1 MITFDDNAHHR
12 DSSETQQVCSEVIS
26 PQDDGAPSGL
36 DVFALAPW
44 SDKAILLVDLDAFFA
59 SVEQHDHPAW
69 RGKPVIVGGDPTRR
83 GVVSTASYEARTF
96 GVHSAMAAS
105 VAARLCPDAI
115 WTEGHY
121 GRYREVSEKI
131 MSIIRDETPFVQQV
145 SIDEAFADVTP
156 NSVNTEHPIRIA
168 QRIQRRVEELGVT
181 CSIGVG
187 TTKAIAKIASDM
199 DKPRGLTVV
208 WPGSESGFLGPLPV
222 RQLSGIGASSE
233 KTLKLHGI
241 ETLGDLAAAD
251 EKLVERILGKNGL
264 IMQMRAR
271 GEDEPVKYEDE
282 AAKSISNEMSF
293 ADYLTDRVDVMA
305 AIGAVSAKV
314 GRRLRAKGLAG
325 STLSLRIRYA
335 NRQVRSIQRRLAH
348 PIDDEIAM
356 RPVLEEMLAELWS
369 DGVEIRL
376 VGVGVSDFG
385 GKSQPEQF
393 SLFEDEETA
402 EREARLNL
410 MGEKKRKKLLEAT
423 DFVRDRFG
431 EGALHYGR
439 ELRISQNTTGTNA
452 KNPADYK

>member
-1 MITFDDNAHHR
+1 MSIYADNN
-12 DSSETQQVCSEVIS
+12 E
-26 PQDDGAPSGL
+26 PAPRRTPDASGI

-44 SDKAILLVDLDAFFA
+44 KGRAILLVDLDAFFA
-59 SVEQHDHPAW
+59 SVEQLDHPAW

-83 GVVSTASYEARTF
+83 GVVSTASYEARKF
-96 GVHSAMAAS
+96 GVRSAMAAS
-105 VAARLCPDAI
+105 VAARLCPDAF
-115 WTEGHY
+115 WTEGHF
-121 GRYREVSEKI
+121 GRYREMSEKI

-156 NSVNTEHPIRIA
+156 NSVNTEHPILIA
-168 QRIQRRVEELGVT
+168 KRIQQRVEDLGVT

-222 RQLSGIGASSE
+222 RALSGIGAASE

-241 ETLGDLAAAD
+241 ETLGDLAQAD
-251 EKLVERILGKNGL
+251 ERLVARILGKNGQV
-264 IMQMRAR
+264 MQMRSR
-271 GEDEPVKYEDE
+271 GEDEPVKFEE
-282 AAKSISNEMSF
+282 EGAKSVSNEISF
-293 ADYLTDRVDVMA
+293 ADYLSRREDIMA
-305 AIGAVSAKV
+305 AIGSVSAKV

-325 STLSLRIRYA
+325 RVLSLRIRYA

-356 RPVLEEMLAELWS
+356 RPVLEEMLGELWS
-369 DGVEIRL
+369 DGVDVRL
-376 VGVGVSDFG
+376 VGVGVSDFDAAVA
-385 GKSQPEQF
+385 PEQF

-402 EREARLNL
+402 EREARQNL

-423 DFVRDRFG
+423 DTVRDRFG
-431 EGALHYGR
+431 ESALSFGR
-439 ELRISQNTTGTNA
+439 ELRTARNTTGTNA